1 LGNPERELRE
11 IILQLRTILT
21 AYGETGLDLLWHRPD
36 GSPCGPSAPGAQAE
50 NALPPL
56 PNSMDGLRDL
66 VLRCTRCALHQGR
79 KHVVFGE
86 GWPNATLL
94 FVGEGP
100 GEEEDLSGRPF
111 VGEAGRLLS
120 RIIENGMGLERGEVY
135 ICNVVKCRPPGNRDP
150 LMEEM
155 ETCLPFLRQ
164 QIRLVAPRVIC
175 TLGRVAGQALLGG
188 DFGINQSRG
197 RWHAYQGIPVMPTFH
212 PAHLLRN
219 PSAKRSVWEDIKKIM
234 NRLGL
239 EVKTND

>member
-1 LGNPERELRE
+1 VANPERELRE
-11 IILQLRTILT
+11 IIVQLKTILT
-21 AYGETGLDLLWHRPD
+21 AYGEMGLDLLWHRKD
-36 GSPCGPSAPGAQAE
+36 GPPCDASAPRAQEGVIA
-50 NALPPL
+50 PPL
-56 PNSMDGLRDL
+56 PNSMDGLKDL
-66 VLRCTRCALHQGR
+66 VLRCTRCTLHQSR
-79 KHVVFGE
+79 KNVVFGE

-120 RIIENGMGLERGEVY
+120 RIIENGMGLKRGEVY
-135 ICNVVKCRPPGNRDP
+135 ICNVVKCKPPGNRDP
-150 LMEEM
+150 LDDEK
-155 ETCLPFLRQ
+155 ETCFPFLRR
-164 QIRLVAPRVIC
+164 QIQLVGPRVIC
-175 TLGRVAGQALLGG
+175 TLGRVAGRALLGSE
-188 DFGINQSRG
+188 FRITQARG

-219 PSAKRSVWEDIKKIM
+219 PSAKRWVWEDIKKIM

>member
-1 LGNPERELRE
+1 MNGERELGE
-11 IILQLRTILT
+11 IIVQLKTILT
-21 AYGETGLDLLWHRPD
+21 GYGEMGVDLLWHRPD
-36 GSPCGPSAPGAQAE
+36 GPPCEASAQGAQEA
-50 NALPPL
+50 NASPPL
-56 PNSMDGLRDL
+56 PNSMDGLKDL
-66 VLRCTRCALHQGR
+66 ALNCARCALHQSR

-86 GWPNATLL
+86 GWTDAMLL

-150 LMEEM
+150 LDEEM
-155 ETCLPFLRQ
+155 ETCLPILRQ

-175 TLGRVAGQALLGG
+175 TLGRVAGRALLGSE
-188 DFGINQSRG
+188 FRIKQARG

-212 PAHLLRN
+212 PAYLLRN
-219 PSAKRSVWEDIKKIM
+219 PSSKRWVWEDIKKIM
-234 NRLGL
+234 KRLGL
-239 EVKTND
+239 EVKIND